1 MVGAV
6 AFRLDP
12 FNVQPADVS
21 ATAKL
26 TAPVP
31 DPPADVSATGV
42 PAGPAVE
49 ALLTVSAAWVA
60 AVNVNTA
67 GEDDTAEWIPDAAL
81 VAVTVHD
88 AGAVAFKL
96 APDSVQP
103 VPVPDRAYVT
113 APAPDPP
120 ADVSATGV
128 PAGPD
133 ADELLIDSAACGP
146 VNVNVF
152 ATLVADA

>member
-42 PAGPAVE
+42 PAGP
-49 ALLTVSAAWVA
+49 
-60 AVNVNTA
+60 
-67 GEDDTAEWIPDAAL
+67 
-81 VAVTVHD
+81 
-88 AGAVAFKL
+88 
-96 APDSVQP
+96 
-103 VPVPDRAYVT
+103 
-113 APAPDPP
+113 
-120 ADVSATGV
+120 
-128 PAGPD
+128 D